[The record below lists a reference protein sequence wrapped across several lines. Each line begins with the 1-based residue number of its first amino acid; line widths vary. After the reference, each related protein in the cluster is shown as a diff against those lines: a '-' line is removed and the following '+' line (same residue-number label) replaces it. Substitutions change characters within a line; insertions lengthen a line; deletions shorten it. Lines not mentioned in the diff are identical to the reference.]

1 MVRALEMMANHE
13 IAKADRCNSIQDA
26 VRLELPCDW
35 NRVEISAR
43 LIRCCDWNRNISRL
57 QWLRRIINS
66 LEDTMNNRLAMSSLI
81 AASLLAS
88 SAAFAQSTTVQ
99 GANDGARAGGAVGG
113 PVGEVVGGTVGAAVG
128 LGLEIPNAV
137 ITSIQ
142 GDRVRRWWCA
152 SGVVVGE
159 PLPPTVELRTVPS
172 HTEYRYA
179 VVNDRRV
186 IVEPRTRKIIK
197 IID

>member
-1 MVRALEMMANHE
+1 MH
-13 IAKADRCNSIQDA
+13 
-26 VRLELPCDW
+26 
-35 NRVEISAR
+35 
-43 LIRCCDWNRNISRL
+43 
-57 QWLRRIINS
+57 
-66 LEDTMNNRLAMSSLI
+66 NRLAVSLF

-99 GANDGARAGGAVGG
+99 GAHDGARAGGAVAG

-137 ITSIQ
+137 ITAIPP
-142 GDRVRRWWCA
+142 DRGHSVVVHER
-152 SGVVVGE
+152 VVVGE

-186 IVEPRTRKIIK
+186 IVEPRTRKVIK

>member
-1 MVRALEMMANHE
+1 M
-13 IAKADRCNSIQDA
+13 
-26 VRLELPCDW
+26 
-35 NRVEISAR
+35 
-43 LIRCCDWNRNISRL
+43 
-57 QWLRRIINS
+57 
-66 LEDTMNNRLAMSSLI
+66 TNRLTVSI
-81 AASLLAS
+81 VAATLLAS
-88 SAAFAQSTTVQ
+88 GAAFAQSTTVE
-99 GANDGARAGGAVGG
+99 GARG
-113 PVGEVVGGTVGAAVG
+113 GAAVG

-142 GDRVRRWWCA
+142 GERAPSVTVRERI
-152 SGVVVGE
+152 VVGE
-159 PLPPTVELRTVPS
+159 PLPASVELRTVPS